1 MFPIFDIARNSFED
15 GPGIRTTVFFR
26 GCNLSCAWC
35 HNPESRDGK
44 RHISIIK
51 TAVCIAGNARRF
63 ARTVRYGAESCS
75 PRSAIFADNAKR
87 FVRRVLFRFAGKIIR
102 KRSCFRFFYGT
113 RTIMPYRAAA

>member
-1 MFPIFDIARNSFED
+1 MKNAKIIAAVA
-15 GPGIRTTVFFR
+15 IV
-26 GCNLSCAWC
+26 LSA
-35 HNPESRDGK
+35 
-44 RHISIIK
+44 
-51 TAVCIAGNARRF
+51 AVLVG
-63 ARTVRYGAESCS
+63 CS